1 MGTLTFS
8 VSMPHTM
15 TRHPLKTPHP
25 RNRPRVDAGH
35 EKFSRSL
42 TEPSMDKR
50 IVGAQKVA
58 AATGSAKRIHEV
70 RAAPKSRV
78 VRSPEDSDA
87 ETETEQGRTATVV

>member
-1 MGTLTFS
+1 
-8 VSMPHTM
+8 
-15 TRHPLKTPHP
+15 
-25 RNRPRVDAGH
+25 
-35 EKFSRSL
+35 
-42 TEPSMDKR
+42 MDKR